1 MPKLLRAAVIGAGSM
16 GRNHARIYAEM
27 EDAELICVA
36 DPDQESLSKLGQ
48 RHHIRTYTDYRVM
61 LEREQL
67 DLISV
72 VVPTELHHSVARETL
87 LAGIPTLVEKPIAA
101 TVEEG
106 AALVALSRKL
116 GVPLTIGHI
125 ERFNPAII
133 ALRDQIE
140 LGALGKVYQIH
151 VRRIGPFPAR
161 IKDVGVVVDLA
172 THDLDIMHYLT
183 DSRVT
188 RLHAEIG
195 QRLCTDHED
204 LLSAVLRF
212 ENDIIGV
219 LDINWLTPTKVREL
233 SVIGERGMFVANYLT
248 QDLVLYENDAAQGSD
263 WHQLAVLGVA
273 EGRMIRFKINK
284 REPLRVE
291 LDAFVRAVQTHT
303 PPVVRAEDGLLAL
316 AVAEKLVD
324 SGGVGQALLLNEGR
338 GFTLP
343 SELLRTP
350 ARSPAM
356 LELEL
361 GSAAPARDG
370 AGAGGGHGV

>member
-1 MPKLLRAAVIGAGSM
+1 MTKLLRAAVIGAGSM
-16 GRNHARIYAEM
+16 GRNHVRVYAEM
-27 EDAELICVA
+27 DDAELVAVA
-36 DPDQESLSKLGQ
+36 DPDQEALIKIAQ
-48 RHHIRTYTDYRVM
+48 RHRVRTYTDYHAM

-72 VVPTELHHSVARETL
+72 AVPTEHHFAVTRDIL
-87 LAGIPTLVEKPIAA
+87 LAGIPTLIEKPIAA

-106 AALVALSRKL
+106 AELIALAQAR
-116 GVPLTIGHI
+116 GVLLTVGHI

-133 ALRDQIE
+133 ALKGQIE

-183 DSRVT
+183 DSSVT

-195 QRLCTDHED
+195 RRLHTAHED

-212 ENDIIGV
+212 DNDVIGV

-248 QDLVLYENDAAQGSD
+248 QDLVLYENDAAPYGSN
-263 WHQLAVLGVA
+263 WPELAVMGVS
-273 EGRMIRFKINK
+273 EGRMIRFKVNK
-284 REPLRVE
+284 KEPLREE
-291 LDAFVRAVQTHT
+291 LDAFVGAVRCGSR
-303 PPVVRAEDGLLAL
+303 PPVRAEDGILAL
-316 AVAEKLVD
+316 AVAQRLVM
-324 SGGVGQALLLNEGR
+324 SGATGEPVLLDEGHGFAWPLAAFHIPALLAAEVGR
-338 GFTLP
+338 
-343 SELLRTP
+343 
-350 ARSPAM
+350 
-356 LELEL
+356 
-361 GSAAPARDG
+361 
-370 AGAGGGHGV
+370 